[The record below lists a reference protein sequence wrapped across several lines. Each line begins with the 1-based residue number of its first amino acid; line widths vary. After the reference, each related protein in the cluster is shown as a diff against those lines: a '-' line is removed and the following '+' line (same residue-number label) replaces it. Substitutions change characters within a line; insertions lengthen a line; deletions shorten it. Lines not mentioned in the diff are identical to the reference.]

1 MTLMPL
7 LAVVAVVAQQAPGKL
22 TLDEAVKIGS
32 TNAFSVRQ
40 AKNRL
45 DKATYSEKA
54 SYKAL
59 GPSLSLGGNYTYQKL
74 DFESSSNGNSPG
86 SFGFDGTSKSISAT
100 LTQPIDISG
109 LIHLAAKVLAEQR
122 KVATHALSV
131 EENNVRSLV
140 KNKFLVVLQ
149 ASELVEVQSAALNA
163 NKERFEKGQIKF
175 REGAISKFEVLR
187 LETEVKKSEQTL
199 IEAKAN
205 LKLAKQDLNN
215 TLGRPVEEEFD
226 AVPVTGIPSEIPDVQ
241 AVVRQALTNRPEIK
255 QATENIVALD
265 ATKKLTWRSMRPSL
279 NLSVSQTNY
288 IQPAIGSTKDQTIAA
303 LNLTVPVY
311 DSGQTRLNVEAA
323 QRDVDYAEIS
333 LEQIKL
339 GVSLEAQNAHT
350 NAKTALDAIV
360 VARANVAL
368 SEEALRLAQ
377 LRYDQQVG
385 ILLDVTTAQSDLT
398 AARASLVVANYKY
411 LQAYAALQKAVG
423 NDTLGA
429 TPPGQ
434 ETLK

>member
-74 DFESSSNGNSPG
+74 DFESSSSGNSPG

-149 ASELVEVQSAALNA
+149 ASELVEVQSAALIA

-187 LETEVKKSEQTL
+187 LETEVKKSEQAL

-215 TLGRPVEEEFD
+215 TLGRPVEEDFD
-226 AVPVTGIPSEIPDVQ
+226 AVPVTGIPSDIPEVQ
-241 AVVRQALTNRPEIK
+241 AVVRQALTSRPEIK

-288 IQPAIGSTKDQTIAA
+288 IQPAIGSTKDQTIAS

-311 DSGQTRLNVEAA
+311 DSGQARLNVEAA

-350 NAKTALDAIV
+350 NAKTALDAIA
-360 VARANVAL
+360 VAKANVAL

-429 TPPGQ
+429 MPPGQ

>member
-1 MTLMPL
+1 MPL
-7 LAVVAVVAQQAPGKL
+7 LALVAVTAQQPPAKL

-40 AKNRL
+40 AQNRL

-59 GPSLSLGGNYTYQKL
+59 GPSISLGGNYTYQKL
-74 DFESSSNGNSPG
+74 EFESSNTGSSPG
-86 SFGFDGTSKSISAT
+86 AFGFDGTNKSVSAT

-109 LIHLAAKVLAEQR
+109 LIHLAATVLAEQR

-131 EENNVRSLV
+131 EENNIRSVV
-140 KNKFLVVLQ
+140 KAKFLNVLQ
-149 ASELVEVQSAALNA
+149 ASELIDVQSATLKA
-163 NKERFEKGQIKF
+163 NQERLEKGQVKF
-175 REGAISKFEVLR
+175 REGAVSKFEVLR
-187 LETEVKKSEQTL
+187 LETEVKKSEQAL
-199 IEAKAN
+199 IEARAN

-215 TLGRPVEEEFD
+215 TLGRPVEEDFEP
-226 AVPVTGIPSEIPDVQ
+226 VPVTGIPNDIPEVQ
-241 AVVRQALTNRPEIK
+241 TIVRQALLNRPEIK
-255 QATENIVALD
+255 QATENVVALD

-279 NLSVSQTNY
+279 NLSVSQTHY
-288 IQPAIGSTKDQTIAA
+288 IQPAVGSTKGQTIAS

-323 QRDVDYAEIS
+323 QRDVDFAEIS

-339 GVSLEAQNAHT
+339 GVSLEAQTAYT
-350 NAKTALDAIV
+350 NARTALDAIA
-360 VARANVAL
+360 VAKANVTL

-385 ILLDVTTAQSDLT
+385 ILLDVTTAQTDLT

-423 NDTLGA
+423 NDNLEPN
-429 TPPGQ
+429 PPVQ
-434 ETLK
+434 ENLK

>member
-7 LAVVAVVAQQAPGKL
+7 LVAVSLVAQQPAPKL
-22 TLDEAVKIGS
+22 TLEEAVKIGS

-40 AKNRL
+40 AQNRL
-45 DKATYSEKA
+45 DKATYSERA

-59 GPSLSLGGNYTYQKL
+59 GPTISLGGNYSYQKL
-74 DFESSSNGNSPG
+74 DFESSNTGNSPG
-86 SFGFDGTSKSISAT
+86 SFGVDGTSKSLSAT

-109 LIHLAAKVLAEQR
+109 LIHLAAQVLAEQR
-122 KVATHALSV
+122 KVAAHALSA
-131 EENNVRSLV
+131 EENNVRSAV
-140 KNKFLVVLQ
+140 KNKFLNVLQ
-149 ASELVEVQSAALNA
+149 AAELIDVQQAALKA
-163 NKERFEKGQIKF
+163 NQERFDKGQIKF

-199 IEAKAN
+199 IEARAN

-215 TLGRPVEEEFD
+215 TIGRPVEEDFD
-226 AVPVTGIPSEIPDVQ
+226 AVPVSNVPTDMPDVQ
-241 AVVRQALTNRPEIK
+241 TVVRQALVTRPEIK
-255 QATENIVALD
+255 QASENIIALQ
-265 ATKKLTWRSMRPSL
+265 ATKKLTWRSLRPSMSF
-279 NLSVSQTNY
+279 SVSQTNY
-288 IQPAIGSTKDQTIAA
+288 IQPAVGSTKDQTIAS
-303 LNLTVPVY
+303 LNLSVPVY

-339 GVSLEAQNAHT
+339 GVSLEAQNAYT
-350 NAKTALDAIV
+350 NAKTALDAIE
-360 VARANVAL
+360 VAKANVTL

-398 AARASLVVANYKY
+398 AAKASLVVATYKY

-423 NDTLGA
+423 TETLGA

-434 ETLK
+434 GTSK